1 VSLGQWGWLIVL
13 SVLWGG
19 SFFFVGVAVD
29 TVPTLTL
36 VFVRVALAA
45 CVLVLVVAM
54 TGKGLPRTFGA
65 WMPFAVMALLNNI
78 IPFNLIALGQSEI
91 ASGLASVLN
100 ATTPLWGVIIAHL
113 FTTDEKM
120 TGTRLGGVVLGLVG
134 VGILMGPAVLEG
146 RTSTVFG
153 MLCVTCGAISY
164 GFSGLWGRR
173 LRETPALVT
182 ATAQLIC
189 SSIMLLPVALVI
201 DQPWQLAM
209 PGPPV
214 LAALVG
220 LAVLSTA
227 LAYIVF
233 FHILSVSGG
242 TNVMLVTLLIPV
254 SSIFLG
260 VLFLDEVLK
269 PQHIIGA
276 LTIAAALIVFDGRAV
291 AALRR
296 HRAQASN

>member
-1 VSLGQWGWLIVL
+1 VSTGQWGWLIVL

-19 SFFFVGVAVD
+19 SFFFVGVAVA

-45 CVLVLVVAM
+45 CVLVVVLAV
-54 TGKGLPRTFGA
+54 TRKALPRTVIA

-120 TGTRLGGVVLGLVG
+120 TGARLAGVLLGLAG
-134 VGILMGPAVLEG
+134 VGILMGPAALAG

-153 MLCVTCGAISY
+153 MLCVTGGAISY

-189 SSIMLLPVALVI
+189 SSIMLLPVVLIV
-201 DQPWQLAM
+201 DKPWRLDM
-209 PGPPV
+209 PGLPV

-233 FHILSVSGG
+233 FHILNVSGG

-254 SSIFLG
+254 SSILLGALFLG
-260 VLFLDEVLK
+260 EVLR

-276 LTIAAALIVFDGRAV
+276 LTIAAALIVFDGRV
-291 AALRR
+291 VPALRR
-296 HRAQASN
+296 RGMGVPD